1 MSLPKY
7 KNNEG
12 GEHWISLSDMMTA
25 LALLFLL
32 IAVIYMLKVK
42 DSVKVPQIY
51 KEVTQGL
58 SEALN
63 KEFEQDFK
71 KWGAV
76 MDKNL
81 TIRFQAPDILFDTNS
96 AIVKEPFKEILDDF
110 FPRYLR
116 IMMQDRF
123 INNIEEIRIEGHTS
137 SIWTR
142 STSDDVAYF
151 KNMALSQSRTMN
163 VLEYIFNSHNMGLD
177 TQERK
182 WLRRHFRAIGFSSA
196 IPLNSQGIEA
206 QNAIDEDY
214 KKSQRV
220 EFRVRTNIEEKIEKV
235 INK

>member
-1 MSLPKY
+1 MKIFKSP
-7 KNNEG
+7 KNNDE
-12 GEHWISLSDMMTA
+12 EYWVSLSDMMTA

-32 IAVIYMLKVK
+32 IAVIYMLKVR
-42 DSVKVPQIY
+42 DSVRVPQIY

-63 KEFEQDFK
+63 KEFEHDFK

-76 MDKNL
+76 IDKNL

-96 AIVKEPFKEILDDF
+96 ADVKEGFREILDDF
-110 FPRYLR
+110 FPRYLA
-116 IMMQDRF
+116 IIMQDRF
-123 INNIEEIRIEGHTS
+123 IHNIEEIRIEGHTS

-142 STSDDVAYF
+142 TTSEDLAYF
-151 KNMALSQSRTMN
+151 KNMALSHARTMN
-163 VLEYIFNSHNMGLD
+163 VLEYLFNSPNIDLYPE
-177 TQERK
+177 ERK

-196 IPLNSQGIEA
+196 IPLNSQGLEI
-206 QNAIDEDY
+206 QNPLEEDY

-220 EFRVRTNIEEKIEKV
+220 EFRVRTNIEHKIEKI

>member
-1 MSLPKY
+1 MSLKSKKKESEEY
-7 KNNEG
+7 
-12 GEHWISLSDMMTA
+12 WISLSDMMTA

-32 IAVIYMLKVK
+32 IAIIYMLKVK

-58 SEALN
+58 SEALH

-76 MDKNL
+76 MDKDL
-81 TIRFQAPDILFDTNS
+81 TIRFQSPDILFDMS
-96 AIVKEPFKEILDDF
+96 KSEVKDRFKEILDDF
-110 FPRYLR
+110 FPRYLN
-116 IMMQDRF
+116 IMMKKEF

-142 STSDDVAYF
+142 HTPEDIAYF
-151 KNMALSQSRTMN
+151 KNMELSQERTMN
-163 VLEYIFNSHNMGLD
+163 VLEYIFESPRMDLD
-177 TQERK
+177 NKERK

-196 IPLNSQGIEA
+196 IPLNSKGEEA
-206 QNAIDEDY
+206 TSKKDEDTQR
-214 KKSQRV
+214 SQRV

-235 INK
+235 INQ

>member
-1 MSLPKY
+1 MSLPRH
-7 KNNEG
+7 KNNGEE
-12 GEHWISLSDMMTA
+12 EHWISLSDMMTA

-63 KEFEQDFK
+63 KEFEKDFK

-81 TIRFQAPDILFDTNS
+81 TIRFQSPDILFDTNS
-96 AIVKEPFKEILDDF
+96 ANVKEAFREILDDF
-110 FPRYLR
+110 FPRYLK
-116 IMMQDRF
+116 ITMQDQF

-137 SIWTR
+137 SIWTH
-142 STSDDVAYF
+142 SSSDDVAYF
-151 KNMALSQSRTMN
+151 KNMALSQARTMN
-163 VLEYIFNSHNMGLD
+163 VLEYIFNSPNMEFD

-206 QNAIDEDY
+206 QNPLDEDY

-235 INK
+235 INQ

>member
-1 MSLPKY
+1 MNLKSK
-7 KNNEG
+7 KKEG
-12 GEHWISLSDMMTA
+12 EEYWISLSDMMTA

-42 DSVKVPQIY
+42 ESVKVPQIY

-76 MDKNL
+76 MDEDL
-81 TIRFQAPDILFDTNS
+81 TIRFQSPDILFDTREFK
-96 AIVKEPFKEILDDF
+96 VKDRFKQILDDF
-110 FPRYLR
+110 FPRYLN
-116 IMMQDRF
+116 IMMKKEF

-137 SIWTR
+137 SVWTPY
-142 STSDDVAYF
+142 TPKDIAYL
-151 KNMALSQSRTMN
+151 KNMELSQKRAAK
-163 VLEYIFNSHNMGLD
+163 VLEYIFKSPQMDLD
-177 TQERK
+177 NKEHK

-196 IPLNSQGIEA
+196 IPLNSKGEEA
-206 QNAIDEDY
+206 TSKKDEDTQR
-214 KKSQRV
+214 SQRV

-235 INK
+235 INQ

>member
-1 MSLPKY
+1 M
-7 KNNEG
+7 NNIKKKD
-12 GEHWISLSDMMTA
+12 GEEYWISLSDMMTA

-76 MDKNL
+76 MDKDL
-81 TIRFQAPDILFDTNS
+81 TIRFQSPDILFDMS
-96 AIVKEPFKEILDDF
+96 KSDVKDRFKEILDDF
-110 FPRYLR
+110 FPRYLD
-116 IMMQDRF
+116 IMMKKQF
-123 INNIEEIRIEGHTS
+123 IDNIEEIRIEGHTS

-142 STSDDVAYF
+142 YTPEDIAYF
-151 KNMALSQSRTMN
+151 NNMELSQERTMN
-163 VLEYIFNSHNMGLD
+163 VLKYILESPRMDLD
-177 TQERK
+177 TQEK
-182 WLRRHFRAIGFSSA
+182 EWLRRHFRAIGFSSA
-196 IPLNSQGIEA
+196 IPLNSKGEEA
-206 QNAIDEDY
+206 KTREEEDT
-214 KKSQRV
+214 KRSQRV

-235 INK
+235 INQ

>member
-1 MSLPKY
+1 MSLKS
-7 KNNEG
+7 KKKEG
-12 GEHWISLSDMMTA
+12 EEYWISLSDMMTA

-32 IAVIYMLKVK
+32 IAIIYMLKVK

-76 MDKNL
+76 MDKDL
-81 TIRFQAPDILFDTNS
+81 TIRFQSPDILFDTS
-96 AIVKEPFKEILDDF
+96 ESEVKDRFKQILDDF
-110 FPRYLR
+110 FPRYLN
-116 IMMQDRF
+116 IMMKKEF

-137 SIWTR
+137 SVWTKY
-142 STSDDVAYF
+142 TPEDIAYF
-151 KNMALSQSRTMN
+151 KNMELSQERTMN
-163 VLEYIFNSHNMGLD
+163 VLEYLFESPQMDLD
-177 TQERK
+177 NKERK

-196 IPLNSQGIEA
+196 IPLNSKGEEA
-206 QNAIDEDY
+206 KTREEEDT
-214 KKSQRV
+214 KRSQRV

-235 INK
+235 INQ